1 MHPLGQTHSR
11 LRAVGSGFAHIR
23 PRVAHLA
30 LALLAVVALAL
41 TGALTA
47 TPAGASGSVAH
58 ASRRSTHVLVKTYK
72 VVPKPQR
79 TVHST
84 GYATYV
90 FSAPAG
96 HRILTATAR
105 IVGAQRHAVA
115 ISGRAITNQL
125 TRYTVKL
132 VFPGEQGNPGKL
144 VVRLALL

>member
-1 MHPLGQTHSR
+1 M
-11 LRAVGSGFAHIR
+11 R
-23 PRVAHLA
+23 PV
-30 LALLAVVALAL
+30 LALLAIAALAL
-41 TGALTA
+41 TGAGALTA
-47 TPAGASGSVAH
+47 TPAGANGSIAH
-58 ASRRSTHVLVKTYK
+58 ASRGTRVIVKTYK
-72 VVPKPQR
+72 LVPKPQR
-79 TVHST
+79 TVHFT

-96 HRILTATAR
+96 HRIVSATAR